1 MQELRL
7 SVYAGNSARTSVA
20 GQTAGSDVVHAWP
33 VAQCDRETAGGIDA
47 WDTGLGAPLRKK
59 ALYEAGAA
67 GRCGYI
73 GTGRD
78 VALPGEKTQK
88 LWIWKVLDSVT
99 GQLLEWE
106 CGDRGARTLKKLY
119 GRIRH
124 WNVQYYCTDEWEA
137 YAKILPK
144 EKLVMSKA
152 LTIGIEQNNGRQR
165 HWFKRFGRK
174 SIVVSKS
181 REMVDLTIFLF
192 AACHVNKTLNTIS
205 LFA

>member
-1 MQELRL
+1 M
-7 SVYAGNSARTSVA
+7 
-20 GQTAGSDVVHAWP
+20 
-33 VAQCDRETAGGIDA
+33 
-47 WDTGLGAPLRKK
+47 
-59 ALYEAGAA
+59 
-67 GRCGYI
+67 
-73 GTGRD
+73 
-78 VALPGEKTQK
+78 
-88 LWIWKVLDSVT
+88 LDSVT

-165 HWFKRFGRK
+165 HPPSPRGSRRASAGAAGRRDRL
-174 SIVVSKS
+174 VQ
-181 REMVDLTIFLF
+181 
-192 AACHVNKTLNTIS
+192 TLWPQIHCRIQIQGDG
-205 LFA
+205 